1 MALREFR
8 DSRGTAWTAWDV
20 PPRRVFDAARG
31 ADRRVRATPGFAPER
46 RVNRER
52 RRRVA
57 HPELQSGWVC
67 FTAGEEKR
75 RLFPPPPAWDACT
88 EAELRA
94 LCKGA
99 RAEPPRDGVP
109 PPARE

>member
-31 ADRRVRATPGFAPER
+31 SDRRMQATPDFAPER

-67 FTAGEEKR
+67 FAAGDEKR
-75 RLFPPPPAWDACT
+75 RLYPPPAAWDART
-88 EAELRA
+88 DDELQA
-94 LCKGA
+94 LCEGA
-99 RAEPPRDGVP
+99 RPEPVRGGVH
-109 PPARE
+109 PPARA